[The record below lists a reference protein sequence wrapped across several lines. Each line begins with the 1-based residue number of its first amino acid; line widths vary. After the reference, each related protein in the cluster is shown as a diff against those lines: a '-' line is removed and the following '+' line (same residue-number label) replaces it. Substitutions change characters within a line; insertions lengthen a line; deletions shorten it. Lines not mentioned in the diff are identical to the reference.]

1 MIGLK
6 VVLDMPIEHANSV
19 ADVALARVGDHAA
32 TEDRPTLCFPLAG
45 DSLGGSHNSLLG
57 LLRQLDPGKYR
68 ILVVVEQ
75 PGGKLSKVFAE
86 FTQLADP
93 AAPRKTFAAGKPLG
107 LLKFVTT
114 FKGMLARARFL
125 REHDVRIVHTND
137 GRSHATWTLP
147 AKLAG
152 ARLLWHHR
160 ADPKARGLNYLAPW
174 VADQIVSV
182 SRFSLPPGKKSGSLR
197 SAEVVFSPFD
207 TDLAVDRETQ
217 RFRLRS
223 ELALADDVFIL
234 GFFGNLIER
243 KRPLMFVEAIARLQ
257 PLTTRPVCG
266 VIFGEAE
273 DPTIE
278 REIRRRISRL
288 GLCEQVQLM
297 GYRSPGAEW
306 IAACDVL
313 AVPAVGE
320 PLGRTL
326 VEAMVVGTP
335 VVATRSGGNTEALLD
350 GLGILVAPD
359 DPSAMAK
366 ACAQVA
372 EQSSDLAGMVEQAR
386 ISAKMR
392 FTRTEHLRTIEQIY
406 CRLLTT

>member
-1 MIGLK
+1 MNDLK
-6 VVLDMPIEHANSV
+6 LVHDMPIKQAKSDTAV
-19 ADVALARVGDHAA
+19 ARVRAGDVATTD
-32 TEDRPTLCFPLAG
+32 DRPTLCFPLAG
-45 DSLGGSHNSLLG
+45 DSLGGSHHSLIG
-57 LLRQLDPGKYR
+57 LLRQLDPCKYR
-68 ILVVVEQ
+68 VLVVVEQ
-75 PGGKLSKVFAE
+75 PGGKLSRVFAD
-86 FTQLADP
+86 FDQLADP

-107 LLKFVTT
+107 LLKFITT
-114 FKGMLARARFL
+114 FTGMIARARFL
-125 REHDVRIVHTND
+125 RKHDVRIVHTND
-137 GRSHATWTLP
+137 GRSHATWALP

-182 SRFSLPPGKKSGSLR
+182 SRFSLPPGKTSGSLR
-197 SAEVVFSPFD
+197 NAAVVFSPFD
-207 TDLAVDRETQ
+207 TDLAVDRDAQ
-217 RFRLRS
+217 RFRLRN
-223 ELALADDVFIL
+223 ELALADDVFIV

-243 KRPLMFVEAIARLQ
+243 KRPLMFVEAIAQLQRLMA
-257 PLTTRPVCG
+257 RPVCG

-278 REIRRRISRL
+278 DEIHRRISRL

-335 VVATRSGGNTEALLD
+335 VVATRSGGNTEAILD
-350 GLGILVAPD
+350 GLGILVPPD
-359 DPSAMAK
+359 DPFAMAQG
-366 ACAQVA
+366 CAQVA
-372 EQSSDLAGMVEQAR
+372 ENSSALAEMIEQAR
-386 ISAKMR
+386 VSAQTR
-392 FTRTEHLRTIEQIY
+392 FTRTEHLRSIEQIY
-406 CRLLTT
+406 RRLLAS

>member
-1 MIGLK
+1 MSGLN
-6 VVLDMPIEHANSV
+6 VMLDLPIEQVNSV
-19 ADVALARVGDHAA
+19 TDGALARVGDCVA
-32 TEDRPTLCFPLAG
+32 TDDRPTLCFPLAG
-45 DSLGGSHNSLLG
+45 DSLGGSHHSLLG

-75 PGGKLSKVFAE
+75 PGGKLSKVFAD

-93 AAPRKTFAAGKPLG
+93 AAPRKAFAAGKPLG
-107 LLKFVTT
+107 LLKFITT
-114 FKGMLARARFL
+114 FKGVIGRARFL
-125 REHDVRIVHTND
+125 RQHDVQIVHTND

-152 ARLLWHHR
+152 TRLLWHHR

-174 VADQIVSV
+174 AADQIVSV
-182 SRFSLPPGKKSGSLR
+182 SRFSLPPGKTTGSLR
-197 SAEVVFSPFD
+197 NAEVVFSPFD

-223 ELALADDVFIL
+223 ELALTEDVFIV
-234 GFFGNLIER
+234 GFFGNLIDR
-243 KRPLMFVEAIARLQ
+243 KRPLMFVEAIAQLQRLIA
-257 PLTTRPVCG
+257 RPVCG

-278 REIRRRISRL
+278 QEINRRISLL

-350 GLGILVAPD
+350 GMGILVPPD
-359 DPSAMAK
+359 DPTAMAK
-366 ACAQVA
+366 GCAQVA
-372 EQSSDLAGMVEQAR
+372 EQTSALAGMIEQAR
-386 ISAKMR
+386 ISAKTR
-392 FTRTEHLRTIEQIY
+392 FTSTEHLRAIEQIY
-406 CRLLTT
+406 RRLLTS